1 MITITRNMNSLDQG
15 RYPTI
20 TCTRIQI
27 SQLKYEFSWLLQG
40 SLWGGT
46 VTNIILVFCNTL
58 LKK

>member
-40 SLWGGT
+40 SL
-46 VTNIILVFCNTL
+46 
-58 LKK
+58 